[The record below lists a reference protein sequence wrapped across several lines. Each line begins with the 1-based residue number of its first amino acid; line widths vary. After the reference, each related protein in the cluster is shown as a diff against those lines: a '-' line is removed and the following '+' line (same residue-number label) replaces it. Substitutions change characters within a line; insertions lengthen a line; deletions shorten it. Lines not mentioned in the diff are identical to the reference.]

1 MYQRT
6 INDEEKAK
14 TSRTPVFPAV
24 WHNQFGLLVEEHRRL
39 LQVNIFDGY
48 TIFGIKDN
56 PVTAPADNLQA
67 VSNNDLWAPS
77 LQ

>member
-24 WHNQFGLLVEEHRRL
+24 WHNQFGLLVEEHAGC
-39 LQVNIFDGY
+39 F
-48 TIFGIKDN
+48 K
-56 PVTAPADNLQA
+56 
-67 VSNNDLWAPS
+67 
-77 LQ
+77 